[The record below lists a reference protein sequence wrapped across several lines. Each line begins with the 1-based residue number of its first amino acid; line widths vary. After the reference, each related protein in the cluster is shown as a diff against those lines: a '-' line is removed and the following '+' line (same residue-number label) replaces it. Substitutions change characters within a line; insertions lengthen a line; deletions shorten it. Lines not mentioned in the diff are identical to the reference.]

1 MKINRTFA
9 KIAEIFFASGIPI
22 IALADSSQNKAN
34 FFAALPLLTS
44 IIFIGG
50 WHVKT
55 FNDDCEDGKKLS
67 LSALFPLIVI
77 PLFLY
82 LRPLTGML
90 LIFIFINWDIY
101 SLKGKNNYI
110 ISLIANFL
118 GGFLHFL
125 LGASCSNGNF
135 LDFSFYKALFFAFA
149 MLCGS
154 MHHDAY
160 HAEEDK
166 LRSYCTGAVK
176 FGANYW
182 WRLAIF
188 PMIFTLFFLPH
199 SEAIFTK
206 PFLLFALIPYFVSYF
221 IIFTAVKNPHKFL
234 LFRIVCRIFF
244 ALAALIFIIQHLQ
257 NSRIW

>member
-1 MKINRTFA
+1 MKTNRTFA

-22 IALADSSQNKAN
+22 IALADSSQNKSD
-34 FFAALPLLTS
+34 FFANIPLLLA
-44 IIFIGG
+44 IIVTGG

-55 FNDDCEDGKKLS
+55 LNDNCEDGKKLS
-67 LSALFPLIVI
+67 LSALIPLIVI

-110 ISLIANFL
+110 ISLIANFF

-125 LGASCSNGNF
+125 LGASCSNVNF

-160 HAEEDK
+160 HSESDK
-166 LRSYCTGAVK
+166 SSSYFTGAVK
-176 FGANYW
+176 YGADFW
-182 WRLAIF
+182 WKLAVF
-188 PMIFTLFFLPH
+188 PMIFAIFFLPQ
-199 SEAIFTK
+199 SEPVFTK
-206 PFLLFALIPYFVSYF
+206 SFLLFALIPYFICYF
-221 IIFTAVKNPHKFL
+221 IIFITVKKPHK
-234 LFRIVCRIFF
+234 LFFFRTICRICF
-244 ALAALIFIIQHLQ
+244 AVAALIFILNHLQ
-257 NSRIW
+257 NSTI